1 MSRKVRELWV
11 VVTDDRRKA
20 TVLAALL
27 IVLVGMAVKTLVIG
41 SGPRGSKAA
50 LKSDSVASVAAAGQ
64 DAVTRT
70 MAALGGGPTSRV
82 ISLAPTPRLSR
93 NLFALDESHF
103 PLPVQTEPERVS
115 PKASTNAKVEVRPE
129 NADDLKAQEVARVE
143 ERAKSLRLRSIVL
156 GHSPIAVIENKAR
169 ERNVVRV
176 GQSVDGFTL
185 EEVAANSVLLE
196 MESVRVRLTLARP
209 ER

>member
-1 MSRKVRELWV
+1 MKRKLRELWV

-20 TVLAALL
+20 TALAALL
-27 IVLVGMAVKTLVIG
+27 LVLAVMGVKTMVDG
-41 SGPRGSKAA
+41 AGPRGSRAA
-50 LKSDSVASVAAAGQ
+50 LKGDSASSVADAGQ

-70 MAALGGGPTSRV
+70 MAALGGGPASRV

-103 PLPVQTEPERVS
+103 PLPVQTEPLRTS
-115 PKASTNAKVEVRPE
+115 PKTSTDATVEARPE
-129 NADDLKAQEVARVE
+129 NADEVKARVIARVE
-143 ERAKSLRLRSIVL
+143 EQAKSLRLRSTLL
-156 GHSPIAVIENKAR
+156 GQSPIAVIESKGR
-169 ERNVVRV
+169 ERNVVRI
-176 GQSVDGFTL
+176 GQVVDGFTL
-185 EEVAANSVLLE
+185 VEVATNSVLLE